1 MEEESNRRRRSSEQL
16 SWRGTLLTQAAL
28 CLALYGAFS
37 IGTPQQSRKPGL
49 MSGRTR
55 RRELMDFYFLS
66 VRGGFWPADE
76 KSQLLQQMSRT
87 AVLYDAKF
95 VVNIGDLGQD
105 DPLMQHAS
113 LNFPMLKIPW
123 YTTTAGNSTLA
134 LSGKSK
140 KYFLKK
146 IKIAYDQTLDII
158 GIETGLFQD
167 FTRLEEMKE
176 SESAQLYWMHQIL
189 SVTDS
194 KWRIVVGFHP
204 LMVCQEKHTQNS
216 IVFYQPIHQIFLN
229 YGVDAYLSQL
239 GCAGQHYNIGGI
251 AYLGNPGPILQEQIP
266 FSETGD
272 FNIVNE
278 RSEGF
283 LLHRV
288 TPLEIES
295 YFINLAGMVVS
306 ISKIHQQGRG
316 VM

>member
-105 DPLMQHAS
+105 DPLMQHS
-113 LNFPMLKIPW
+113 NLNTCR

-272 FNIVNE
+272 FNIV
-278 RSEGF
+278 
-283 LLHRV
+283 
-288 TPLEIES
+288 
-295 YFINLAGMVVS
+295 
-306 ISKIHQQGRG
+306 K
-316 VM
+316 